1 MNRIICELQLQRDN
15 FEIDIKLNLPGSG
28 VSALFGASGSGKT
41 SLLRFIAGLEEAD
54 SGFVSVKDNKW
65 YDSETLYNLEPHRRS
80 VGYVFQHAALFPHL
94 TVLQNIEY
102 GYKRS
107 NKQAKP
113 SSVEKLLAE
122 KLSVENMVELV
133 GVESLLQRYPAKLS
147 GGEKQRVAIAR
158 ALASNPDLLLMDE
171 PMASL
176 DLRSKEQLIP
186 CFENLFSQLDIPVI
200 YVSHSP
206 DEVAKMAT
214 YIALLESGKVKAC
227 GPMLNMLSHMDNPNS
242 GEDEVMIVSKK
253 EWMKMTEL
261 SSGS

>member
-41 SLLRFIAGLEEAD
+41 SLLRFLAGLEGAD
-54 SGFVSVKDNKW
+54 SGFISIKDNKW
-65 YDSETLYNLEPHRRS
+65 YDSETLYNLEPHKRS

-94 TVLQNIEY
+94 TVKQNIEY

-107 NKQAKP
+107 SKLQK
-113 SSVEKLLAE
+113 SLSVE
-122 KLSVENMVELV
+122 KLSVEKMVELV
-133 GVESLLQRYPAKLS
+133 GVEGLLKRYPANLS

-242 GEDEVMIVSKK
+242 GEEEVMIVSKK
-253 EWMKMTEL
+253 EWLKMTKLVGE
-261 SSGS
+261 S

>member
-54 SGFVSVKDNKW
+54 SGFISVKDNKW
-65 YDSETLYNLEPHRRS
+65 YDSETLYNLEPHKRS

-94 TVLQNIEY
+94 TVKQNIEY

-107 NKQAKP
+107 SKLQK
-113 SSVEKLLAE
+113 SLSVE
-122 KLSVENMVELV
+122 KLSVEKMVELV
-133 GVESLLQRYPAKLS
+133 GVEGLLKRYPANLS

-253 EWMKMTEL
+253 EWMKMTKLVGE
-261 SSGS
+261 S